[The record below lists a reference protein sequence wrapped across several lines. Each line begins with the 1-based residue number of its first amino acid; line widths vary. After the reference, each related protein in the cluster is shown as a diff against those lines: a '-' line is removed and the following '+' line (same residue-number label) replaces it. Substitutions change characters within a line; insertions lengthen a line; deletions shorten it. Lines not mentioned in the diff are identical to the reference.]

1 MVGQNQLNGKI
12 YFALI
17 SPNCNISEFA
27 FIPSKNIIE
36 EIGMFENNDININN
50 NPIIKSLLIQ
60 ATFMIFKND
69 KIYEISC

>member
-1 MVGQNQLNGKI
+1 MNGKI

-36 EIGMFENNDININN
+36 EIGMFENNDKSITINN
-50 NPIIKSLLIQ
+50 NPIIKSLFIQ